1 MLRSLCWKSAP
12 WAGAGPATFES
23 PQQWP
28 QQQHTITDTFLE
40 KSFAQ
45 RAGLGEP
52 EPHVCSA
59 SLKSAPFLWSGCLQ
73 QRPRLFLDLQLLKKA
88 LQRPRGSSHLGHL
101 CPAAAFSPGLGKSPP
116 SWLIALGQ
124 WTRGSLAGSQ
134 AVWVSPGVL
143 CRVTCGQ
150 RRRSVSCRGPRP
162 WREFHGYIMISF
174 KGLTRLDFHLP
185 LEGFPSPVGWCTRFG
200 FWRPREGLGSCRV
213 VTPSSVYPRGSHR
226 RARFLPLIALA
237 LCPPTKT
244 KVGILKGWLLVL
256 KSHFDLILGKKSSSC
271 SQKSQMA

>member
-1 MLRSLCWKSAP
+1 MLRSLCWESAP

-23 PQQWP
+23 PQQW
-28 QQQHTITDTFLE
+28 QQQQYTVTDTFLE

-59 SLKSAPFLWSGCLQ
+59 SLKSAAFLWSGCLQ
-73 QRPRLFLDLQLLKKA
+73 QRPKLFLELQLLKKA
-88 LQRPRGSSHLGHL
+88 LQRPGGSSHLGHL
-101 CPAAAFSPGLGKSPP
+101 CPAATFSPGFGKSPP

-134 AVWVSPGVL
+134 AVWISPRVL

-150 RRRSVSCRGPRP
+150 RRRSVPCRGPRP

-185 LEGFPSPVGWCTRFG
+185 LEGFPSPCWLVHPFWILEAQGGFG
-200 FWRPREGLGSCRV
+200 KLPCGHTIIRLPKRVTSEGRISSPDGPGSL
-213 VTPSSVYPRGSHR
+213 SSH
-226 RARFLPLIALA
+226 
-237 LCPPTKT
+237 KT
-244 KVGILKGWLLVL
+244 QSGHPQRMVIGFEESL
-256 KSHFDLILGKKSSSC
+256 
-271 SQKSQMA
+271 